1 MENRAALEVEVA
13 PAPIG
18 RLYSRKY
25 TVYGDVQRYNFHNW
39 LKQQALDHSLHGYVK
54 SKVFDEIEIVVAGT
68 DKETVSGF
76 KKIIEQYPQGS
87 NVLKIN
93 EESYEDPVTVGF
105 EISEQYNTSNIKSV
119 QYALRK
125 MDKDLQRLKKQKD
138 RIEKDNQHILSST
151 SWKYTEPI
159 RKIKE
164 AIKQK

>member
-1 MENRAALEVEVA
+1 
-13 PAPIG
+13 
-18 RLYSRKY
+18 
-25 TVYGDVQRYNFHNW
+25 
-39 LKQQALDHSLHGYVK
+39 
-54 SKVFDEIEIVVAGT
+54 
-68 DKETVSGF
+68 
-76 KKIIEQYPQGS
+76 S